1 MRGVVARSALLRFV
15 VLSAIQ
21 LVTIKMSA
29 ATCDALSIGTPGT
42 KWGVTEIKRWRMTR
56 VKQRSY
62 YEDVVPK
69 IEALRK
75 KCENIFE
82 VVQYGELPLIVD
94 DDEDAATCEG
104 KSPFPLFAI
113 RSRNWSK
120 DKPNVLITGGV
131 HGYETSG
138 VMGALLFAES
148 GKAEYYSKYFNIF
161 VAPCISPWGY
171 ERVQRWNANAVD
183 PNRSFNPDGEIVEG
197 RSFNPEAATGESTAL
212 IQFLKGDNMKQLMG
226 DNSMDNW
233 ICHIDLHETTD
244 TDETEFRPAKS
255 ARDGIVWTEESKGE
269 IPDGFYLV
277 QDTTSPKSGWFAAM
291 IDSVK
296 KVTHIA
302 PADSEGKLIG
312 EEISQ
317 EGVIGI
323 PNNKHLGLC
332 AGVTNAPYRATTE
345 VYPDSPKATPEQC
358 NEAQVACI
366 VGGLDYIISEEKIIA
381 ATME

>member
-1 MRGVVARSALLRFV
+1 
-15 VLSAIQ
+15 
-21 LVTIKMSA
+21 MSA
-29 ATCDALSIGTPGT
+29 TCSALSIGISGT
-42 KWGVTEIKRWRMTR
+42 KWGVSEIKRWRMTR

-161 VAPCISPWGY
+161 VAP
-171 ERVQRWNANAVD
+171 
-183 PNRSFNPDGEIVEG
+183 
-197 RSFNPEAATGESTAL
+197 
-212 IQFLKGDNMKQLMG
+212 
-226 DNSMDNW
+226 
-233 ICHIDLHETTD
+233 
-244 TDETEFRPAKS
+244 
-255 ARDGIVWTEESKGE
+255 
-269 IPDGFYLV
+269 
-277 QDTTSPKSGWFAAM
+277 
-291 IDSVK
+291 
-296 KVTHIA
+296 
-302 PADSEGKLIG
+302 
-312 EEISQ
+312 
-317 EGVIGI
+317 
-323 PNNKHLGLC
+323 
-332 AGVTNAPYRATTE
+332 
-345 VYPDSPKATPEQC
+345 
-358 NEAQVACI
+358 
-366 VGGLDYIISEEKIIA
+366 
-381 ATME
+381 